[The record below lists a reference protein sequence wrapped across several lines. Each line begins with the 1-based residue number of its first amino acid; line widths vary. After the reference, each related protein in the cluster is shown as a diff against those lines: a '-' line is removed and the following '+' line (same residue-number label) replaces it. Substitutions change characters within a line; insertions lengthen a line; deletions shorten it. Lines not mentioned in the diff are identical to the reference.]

1 MAESIDTGITKGI
14 TTVNWNLTEEV
25 RVAPMDK
32 NILNDYIDACALV
45 QETERDIRA
54 LKKKRKTIIQTN
66 VSGSNP
72 DFPYQPQHF
81 KIEGTT
87 FTYADDSAL
96 RWDEGLL
103 ERRKANA
110 EKIKLNVE
118 EWMLTIPARMQ
129 RIIRWKFLEELTW
142 EEVAV
147 KMGRKATGD
156 SVRLE
161 FQRFMAEK

>member
-1 MAESIDTGITKGI
+1 
-14 TTVNWNLTEEV
+14 
-25 RVAPMDK
+25 MDK

-147 KMGRKATGD
+147 KMGRKATGI
-156 SVRLE
+156 V
-161 FQRFMAEK
+161 

>member
-1 MAESIDTGITKGI
+1 
-14 TTVNWNLTEEV
+14 
-25 RVAPMDK
+25 MDK

-96 RWDEGLL
+96 RWGEGLL

-156 SVRLE
+156 SVRME
-161 FQRFMAEK
+161 FTNFMK

>member
-1 MAESIDTGITKGI
+1 MRKK
-14 TTVNWNLTEEV
+14 
-25 RVAPMDK
+25 VAPMDK

-118 EWMLTIPARMQ
+118 EWMLTIPTRMQ

-156 SVRLE
+156 SVRME
-161 FQRFMAEK
+161 FTNFMK

>member
-1 MAESIDTGITKGI
+1 
-14 TTVNWNLTEEV
+14 
-25 RVAPMDK
+25 MDK

-118 EWMLTIPARMQ
+118 EWMLTIPARM
-129 RIIRWKFLEELTW
+129 IRWKFLEELTW

>member
-1 MAESIDTGITKGI
+1 MRKK
-14 TTVNWNLTEEV
+14 
-25 RVAPMDK
+25 VAPMDK

-147 KMGRKATGD
+147 KMGRKGTGD
-156 SVRLE
+156 SVRME
-161 FQRFMAEK
+161 FTNFMK

>member
-1 MAESIDTGITKGI
+1 
-14 TTVNWNLTEEV
+14 
-25 RVAPMDK
+25 MDK

-129 RIIRWKFLEELTW
+129 RIIRWKFFEGLTW
-142 EEVAV
+142 DEVAV
-147 KMGRKATGD
+147 KMGRNATGE
-156 SVRLE
+156 SVKKE
-161 FQRFMAEK
+161 FQRFFFKN

>member
-1 MAESIDTGITKGI
+1 
-14 TTVNWNLTEEV
+14 
-25 RVAPMDK
+25 MDK

-103 ERRKANA
+103 ERRKANS

-156 SVRLE
+156 SVRME
-161 FQRFMAEK
+161 FTNFMK

>member
-1 MAESIDTGITKGI
+1 
-14 TTVNWNLTEEV
+14 
-25 RVAPMDK
+25 MDK

-118 EWMLTIPARMQ
+118 EWMLMIPARMQ

-156 SVRLE
+156 SVRME
-161 FQRFMAEK
+161 FTNFMK

>member
-1 MAESIDTGITKGI
+1 
-14 TTVNWNLTEEV
+14 
-25 RVAPMDK
+25 MDK

-87 FTYADDSAL
+87 FNYADDSAL

-110 EKIKLNVE
+110 KKIKLNVE

>member
-1 MAESIDTGITKGI
+1 M
-14 TTVNWNLTEEV
+14 
-25 RVAPMDK
+25 APMDK

>member
-1 MAESIDTGITKGI
+1 
-14 TTVNWNLTEEV
+14 
-25 RVAPMDK
+25 MDK

-45 QETERDIRA
+45 KETERDIRA

-81 KIEGTT
+81 KIKGTV
-87 FTYADDSAL
+87 FTCADDNAL
-96 RWDEGLL
+96 RRDEGLL

-110 EKIKLNVE
+110 ERIKQNVE

-129 RIIRWKFLEELTW
+129 RIIRWKFFEELTW

-156 SVRLE
+156 SVRME
-161 FQRFMAEK
+161 FTNFMK

>member
-1 MAESIDTGITKGI
+1 
-14 TTVNWNLTEEV
+14 
-25 RVAPMDK
+25 MDK

-110 EKIKLNVE
+110 EKIKLNVD

-156 SVRLE
+156 SVRME
-161 FQRFMAEK
+161 FTNFMK

>member
-1 MAESIDTGITKGI
+1 
-14 TTVNWNLTEEV
+14 
-25 RVAPMDK
+25 MDK

-118 EWMLTIPARMQ
+118 EMQ

-156 SVRLE
+156 SVRME
-161 FQRFMAEK
+161 FTNFMK

>member
-1 MAESIDTGITKGI
+1 
-14 TTVNWNLTEEV
+14 
-25 RVAPMDK
+25 MDK

-87 FTYADDSAL
+87 FTYADDSA
-96 RWDEGLL
+96 RRGDEGLL

-156 SVRLE
+156 SVRME
-161 FQRFMAEK
+161 FTNFMK

>member
-1 MAESIDTGITKGI
+1 
-14 TTVNWNLTEEV
+14 
-25 RVAPMDK
+25 MDK

-87 FTYADDSAL
+87 FNYADDSAP

-110 EKIKLNVE
+110 KKIKLNVE

>member
-1 MAESIDTGITKGI
+1 
-14 TTVNWNLTEEV
+14 
-25 RVAPMDK
+25 MDK

-72 DFPYQPQHF
+72 DFPYQTQHF

-156 SVRLE
+156 SVRME
-161 FQRFMAEK
+161 FTNFMK

>member
-1 MAESIDTGITKGI
+1 
-14 TTVNWNLTEEV
+14 
-25 RVAPMDK
+25 MDK

-54 LKKKRKTIIQTN
+54 LKKKHKTIIQTN
-66 VSGSNP
+66 VRGSNP

-156 SVRLE
+156 SVRME
-161 FQRFMAEK
+161 FTNFMK

>member
-1 MAESIDTGITKGI
+1 
-14 TTVNWNLTEEV
+14 
-25 RVAPMDK
+25 MDK

-45 QETERDIRA
+45 QETELYIRA

>member
-1 MAESIDTGITKGI
+1 
-14 TTVNWNLTEEV
+14 
-25 RVAPMDK
+25 MDK

-156 SVRLE
+156 RVRLE

>member
-1 MAESIDTGITKGI
+1 
-14 TTVNWNLTEEV
+14 
-25 RVAPMDK
+25 MDK

-87 FTYADDSAL
+87 FNYADDSAL

-156 SVRLE
+156 SVRME
-161 FQRFMAEK
+161 FTNFMK

>member
-1 MAESIDTGITKGI
+1 
-14 TTVNWNLTEEV
+14 
-25 RVAPMDK
+25 MDK

-87 FTYADDSAL
+87 FTYTDDSAL

>member
-1 MAESIDTGITKGI
+1 
-14 TTVNWNLTEEV
+14 
-25 RVAPMDK
+25 MDK

-129 RIIRWKFLEELTW
+129 RIIRWKFVEELTW

>member
-1 MAESIDTGITKGI
+1 
-14 TTVNWNLTEEV
+14 
-25 RVAPMDK
+25 MDK

-87 FTYADDSAL
+87 FPYADDSAL

-156 SVRLE
+156 SVRME
-161 FQRFMAEK
+161 FTNFMK

>member
-1 MAESIDTGITKGI
+1 M
-14 TTVNWNLTEEV
+14 
-25 RVAPMDK
+25 APMDK

-103 ERRKANA
+103 EHRKANA

>member
-1 MAESIDTGITKGI
+1 
-14 TTVNWNLTEEV
+14 
-25 RVAPMDK
+25 MDK

-54 LKKKRKTIIQTN
+54 LKKKRKTNIQTN

-129 RIIRWKFLEELTW
+129 RIIRWKVLEELTW

-156 SVRLE
+156 SVRME
-161 FQRFMAEK
+161 FTNFMK

>member
-1 MAESIDTGITKGI
+1 
-14 TTVNWNLTEEV
+14 
-25 RVAPMDK
+25 MDK

-147 KMGRKATGD
+147 KMRRKATGD
-156 SVRLE
+156 SVRME
-161 FQRFMAEK
+161 FTNFMK

>member
-1 MAESIDTGITKGI
+1 
-14 TTVNWNLTEEV
+14 
-25 RVAPMDK
+25 MDK

-156 SVRLE
+156 SVRME
-161 FQRFMAEK
+161 FTNFMK

>member
-1 MAESIDTGITKGI
+1 
-14 TTVNWNLTEEV
+14 
-25 RVAPMDK
+25 MDK

-45 QETERDIRA
+45 QEPERDIRA
-54 LKKKRKTIIQTN
+54 LKKKRKTIIQTK

>member
-1 MAESIDTGITKGI
+1 MRKK
-14 TTVNWNLTEEV
+14 
-25 RVAPMDK
+25 VAPMDK

>member
-1 MAESIDTGITKGI
+1 MRKK
-14 TTVNWNLTEEV
+14 
-25 RVAPMDK
+25 VAPMDK

-81 KIEGTT
+81 KIEGTK

-156 SVRLE
+156 SVRME
-161 FQRFMAEK
+161 FTNFMK

>member
-1 MAESIDTGITKGI
+1 
-14 TTVNWNLTEEV
+14 
-25 RVAPMDK
+25 MDK
-32 NILNDYIDACALV
+32 NILNDYIDACALI

>member
-1 MAESIDTGITKGI
+1 MRKK
-14 TTVNWNLTEEV
+14 
-25 RVAPMDK
+25 VAPMDK

-156 SVRLE
+156 SVRMK
-161 FQRFMAEK
+161 FTNFMK

>member
-1 MAESIDTGITKGI
+1 MRKK
-14 TTVNWNLTEEV
+14 
-25 RVAPMDK
+25 VAPMDK

-142 EEVAV
+142 EEVSV

>member
-1 MAESIDTGITKGI
+1 
-14 TTVNWNLTEEV
+14 
-25 RVAPMDK
+25 MDK
-32 NILNDYIDACALV
+32 NILNNYIDACALV

>member
-1 MAESIDTGITKGI
+1 MRKK
-14 TTVNWNLTEEV
+14 
-25 RVAPMDK
+25 VAPMDK

-87 FTYADDSAL
+87 FNYADDSAL

-129 RIIRWKFLEELTW
+129 RIIRWKFFEGLTW
-142 EEVAV
+142 DEVAV
-147 KMGRKATGD
+147 KMGRNATGE
-156 SVRLE
+156 SVKKE
-161 FQRFMAEK
+161 FQRFFSRN